1 MLNIK
6 GHHPVGSRRR
16 NFDGAERSCITGLK
30 MQMIT
35 VTLSRTKVLEVDSVY
50 NVNKYATDEL
60 NTVLE
65 MISDRPR

>member
-35 VTLSRTKVLEVDSVY
+35 VTLSRTKCWRWTQFTMS
-50 NVNKYATDEL
+50 TS
-60 NTVLE
+60 
-65 MISDRPR
+65 MQQMRWIQC